1 MENKALSAA
10 HNENKWA
17 WVYDL
22 LLIVVL
28 LAGAYFRLVG
38 MAWDEDQHPHP
49 DERFL
54 TMVETSLQV
63 KKCAIEDISLEACP
77 SEQIRWL
84 GFFDYFNTATSPLN
98 PHNRGFSY
106 FVYGTLPIIIVR
118 YVAEWVGQ
126 TGYDQVNLVGRA
138 LSALVDL
145 GSIFFLYLLVDRIYG
160 RRVALLAAAFSSLAV
175 LQIQQ
180 SHYFTVDTFTNFFM
194 FLTIYFAV
202 EIAYGAGRQGM
213 NPLAMDTKSAETA
226 TGAASRMGPA
236 LDSRPGDLAQHPGG
250 ASSGG
255 AAARFTVH
263 IFRFIRE
270 PLLWLSLGFGLALG
284 MAVASK
290 LNATVMAI
298 VLPAAFA
305 VRHFKQSSVI
315 SQQSSVE
322 TGKSERNTD
331 HWSLV
336 TDHLSLER
344 VIIFLV
350 LGALASI
357 IAFRLFQPYA
367 FSGPGF
373 FSLKP
378 NPAWIAN
385 IKEQR
390 TQASGDADL
399 PFALQWA
406 RRSHL
411 FSFENLTVW
420 GLGLPL
426 GILAWVGFLWMGWR
440 ILKGEWR
447 QHLLLWGWTA
457 LYFLWQSLQFNPTM
471 RYQLPIYPLLAMMAA
486 WVVLQPLRKTDYAS
500 RFTHYAL
507 CFLGVVVLFV
517 TAAWAFAFT
526 RIYTRTETR
535 VAASR
540 WIYQNVP
547 GPINLSIQ
555 TADGTT
561 YQQPLSF
568 PYVYSLQAGA
578 PYNSGFIA
586 QAEGILS
593 QVYLP
598 HVVVSL
604 PTQTA
609 NLLLTIR
616 QGPEEPQPLAASVFV
631 ALPLG
636 SAASTAQALSLDPP
650 LSLSAQQVYYLQVQL
665 VDPTGQVDICGP
677 ISLSLQTV
685 SGQVNQ
691 LINALPRCLVSPDQP
706 YSISFVASADGMLTG
721 VTLGR
726 AVNVITP
733 TTSQTLSLVV
743 ATAPEPQPDQVLGSA
758 ALTSEFAP
766 QKDLRGE
773 AYALTLDQPVL
784 VTKGQTYF
792 LHLATT
798 GGALAL
804 SGAAPANET
813 EWDMGLP
820 FRLDGYDAYGGI
832 YNGNL
837 NLEIYWDD
845 NTDKLV
851 RFQTTLDQAD
861 YIFLSS
867 NRQWASV
874 TRIPERYPL
883 TTTCYRE
890 LIGCPADK
898 DVIWC
903 YNVAKP
909 GMFAGN
915 LGFDLVAVFESF
927 PNLGPLTVN
936 DQFAEEAFTVYDHS
950 KVLIFQKRPDY
961 DPAHVQAIL
970 GAVDLTHVV
979 HLTPKQAS
987 TYKDLMLSS
996 DRLAAQQAGGTWS
1009 ELFSYNDLQNRYP
1022 AIGLVLWYVTIL
1034 ALGLLAYPIVRAA
1047 LPGLS
1052 DRGYPLAR
1060 VVGLLL
1066 WAWFAWM
1073 GGSLGLSYSKATIGV
1088 ALGLVA
1094 LIGGWQ
1100 AWRQRE
1106 ELKQEFRERWKYFL
1120 MVELIFLA
1128 FFLLDLFIRLGNP
1141 DLWHDPDGGER
1152 PMDFSYYNA
1161 ILKSTAFPPYDPWFT
1176 GGYIN
1181 YYYYG
1186 YVIVGTPVKLL
1197 GIVPSIAYNFILPT
1211 LFACLALGVFSVV
1224 WNLLANGQEAARLTW
1239 KSFFRQRAFLGGIAA
1254 AIALTLLGNLGTV
1267 RLFYRG
1273 FMCLAAPSAQLGGYS
1288 VHDCIIAPGVPPVDK
1303 ANLLAR
1309 LWWTIKGFF
1318 LSLSGP
1324 VFPLTNRE
1332 WMMTPSRALPDG
1344 SGSPITEFP
1353 LFTFLWSDLHAHMIA
1368 FSLTVLVIA
1377 WALSVLLAKARWKS
1391 RMDAFLGFF
1400 LAGLVIGALKPTN
1413 TWDFFT
1419 YLALGVIVLAYAVW
1433 RYADVE
1439 HIRLPL
1445 LNWTKR
1451 LLLTVGAVVAL
1462 VGLSVLLYQPF
1473 SHWFAQSYNSIE
1485 AWTGGRSSISSYLVH
1500 WGVFLFFIVSW
1511 MAWETRQWMAET
1523 PVSALHKLRPYR
1535 DLILAAPILI
1545 LIVLA
1550 IQQIWVMSPSQNVPW
1565 KGITILWLAL
1575 PLAVWA
1581 AVLIFRP
1588 GMSDGKRLIL
1598 FMVGT
1603 SLLLTMVVE
1612 IVVLRGDVGRMNTVF
1627 KFYLQAWVMLGISA
1641 AAAFGWLLSEIPKW
1655 LPRWRSA
1662 WNVTAVILVSFA
1674 MLYFLIAGMSKV
1686 RDRMNPDAPH
1696 TLDSMTYMAYAHYFD
1711 FGESI
1716 DLSEDYR
1723 AIRWM
1728 QENVPGSPVIVEAN
1742 CPEYRWCSRFTIYTG
1757 LPGVVGWNWHQ
1768 RQQRALMAD
1777 QVWDRVAEINA
1788 FYITTDP
1795 AAAQAFLKKYNVR
1808 YIVVGKLERAEYIG
1822 EGLLKFDVYNG
1833 CAIGSHNGKLW
1844 QEVYRDGQTVIYE
1857 VPEGHEVLP

>member
-1 MENKALSAA
+1 MENKSVHASQ
-10 HNENKWA
+10 NERKWA

-28 LAGAYFRLVG
+28 LAGVYFRLVG

-54 TMVETSLQV
+54 TMVETALQPKV
-63 KKCAIEDISLEACP
+63 CADASVPLEACP
-77 SEQIRWL
+77 PEQKRWMSA
-84 GFFDYFNTATSPLN
+84 GDYFNTAKSTLN
-98 PHNRGFSY
+98 PHNRGYGF
-106 FVYGTLPIIIVR
+106 FVYGTLPMFIVR
-118 YVAEWVGQ
+118 YVAEWVNQ
-126 TGYDQVNLVGRA
+126 TGYDQINMVGRA
-138 LSALVDL
+138 LSTLADL
-145 GSIFFLYLLVDRIYG
+145 GSIFFLYLIVARLYG

-194 FLTIYFAV
+194 FLALYFGV
-202 EIAYGAGRQGM
+202 EIAVGEWRMADGGWQMADGD
-213 NPLAMDTKSAETA
+213 PSSTLH
-226 TGAASRMGPA
+226 ASR
-236 LDSRPGDLAQHPGG
+236 
-250 ASSGG
+250 
-255 AAARFTVH
+255 FTFYVL
-263 IFRFIRE
+263 RFIRE

-284 MAVASK
+284 MAAASK
-290 LNATVMAI
+290 LNAAVMAI

-305 VRHFKQSSVI
+305 VRYFRANRRQETEEYSSPVTRH
-315 SQQSSVE
+315 SSLI
-322 TGKSERNTD
+322 TG
-331 HWSLV
+331 
-336 TDHLSLER
+336 HLSLNR
-344 VIIFLV
+344 IIIFLV
-350 LGALASI
+350 IGALASI

-373 FSLKP
+373 FGLKP

-385 IKEQR
+385 IQEQR
-390 TQASGDADL
+390 TQANGDADV

-426 GILAWVGFLWMGWR
+426 GILAWAGFLWMGWR

-457 LYFLWQSLQFNPTM
+457 LYFIWQSLQFNPTM

-486 WVVLQPLRKTDYAS
+486 YFVFQVAGCRLKVKRANPNPRPLTFNLQPLAI
-500 RFTHYAL
+500 L
-507 CFLGVVVLFV
+507 LGVSTLIA

-535 VAASR
+535 IAASR
-540 WIYQNVP
+540 WIYQNIP
-547 GPINLSIQ
+547 GPINLRIQ
-555 TADGTT
+555 APDGTT
-561 YQQPLSF
+561 YQQPLPF
-568 PYVYSLQAGA
+568 PYAYSLQAGA
-578 PYNSGFIA
+578 PYNYGF
-586 QAEGILS
+586 
-593 QVYLP
+593 VP
-598 HVVVSL
+598 HV
-604 PTQTA
+604 
-609 NLLLTIR
+609 
-616 QGPEEPQPLAASVFV
+616 
-631 ALPLG
+631 
-636 SAASTAQALSLDPP
+636 
-650 LSLSAQQVYYLQVQL
+650 
-665 VDPTGQVDICGP
+665 
-677 ISLSLQTV
+677 
-685 SGQVNQ
+685 
-691 LINALPRCLVSPDQP
+691 
-706 YSISFVASADGMLTG
+706 DGMLTG

-726 AVNVITP
+726 AVNVIMP
-733 TTSQTLSLVV
+733 TASQTLSLVI
-743 ATAPEPQPDQVLGSA
+743 ASAPEPQPDQVLGSA
-758 ALTSEFAP
+758 TLTADFAP

-773 AYALTLDQPVL
+773 AYALTLDHPVL

-798 GGALAL
+798 GSALAL

-820 FRLDGYDAYGGI
+820 FRLDGYDGYGGI

-845 NTDKLV
+845 NADKLV

-861 YIFLSS
+861 YIFISS

-883 TTTCYRE
+883 TTSYYRE
-890 LIGCPADK
+890 LIGCPPDK
-898 DVIWC
+898 DLIWC
-903 YNVAKP
+903 YNVARP
-909 GMFAGN
+909 GMFEGN
-915 LGFDLVAVFESF
+915 LGFDLVTVFESF
-927 PNLGPLTVN
+927 PTLGPLTIN

-961 DPAHVQAIL
+961 DPAHVQAVL

-979 HLTPKQAS
+979 HLTPRQAGK
-987 TYKDLMLSS
+987 YKELMLSS
-996 DRLAAQQAGGTWS
+996 SRLAVEQAGGTWS
-1009 ELFSYNDLQNRYP
+1009 ELFDRAALYNRYP
-1022 AIGLVLWYVTIL
+1022 VIGLLLWYVTIF
-1034 ALGLLAYPIVRAA
+1034 ALGLFTYPIVRAA

-1060 VVGLLL
+1060 IGGMLL

-1073 GGSLGLSYSKATIGV
+1073 AGSAGIPYSRLTIGV
-1088 ALGLVA
+1088 ALVLVA
-1094 LIGGWQ
+1094 LIGGIL
-1100 AWRQRE
+1100 AYRQRQ
-1106 ELKQEFRERWKYFL
+1106 ELRAEWNSKWKYFL
-1120 MVELIFLA
+1120 LIEALFLA
-1128 FFLLDLFIRLGNP
+1128 FFLLDLFIRIGNP
-1141 DLWHDPDGGER
+1141 DLWHDPNGGER
-1152 PMDFSYYNA
+1152 PMDFSYFNA
-1161 ILKSTAFPPYDPWFT
+1161 VLKSTTFPPYDPWFA

-1181 YYYYG
+1181 YYYFG

-1211 LFACLALGVFSVV
+1211 LFAMVALGAFSVGY
-1224 WNLLANGQEAARLTW
+1224 NLVNKDEGGRLKAEKFILHPSSFISGLAASSAML
-1239 KSFFRQRAFLGGIAA
+1239 
-1254 AIALTLLGNLGTV
+1254 LLGNLGIV

-1273 FMCLAAPSAQLGGYS
+1273 FMCLAAPSAQLGNFS

-1303 ANLLAR
+1303 ANLIAR

-1318 LSLSGP
+1318 LSLSGLS
-1324 VFPLTNRE
+1324 FPLSNRE
-1332 WMMTPSRALPDG
+1332 WMMTPSRALPDA

-1353 LFTFLWSDLHAHMIA
+1353 LMTFLWSDLHAHMMA

-1400 LAGLVIGALKPTN
+1400 LAGLAIGALKPTN
-1413 TWDFFT
+1413 TWDFYT

-1439 HIRLPL
+1439 RIRLPL

-1451 LLLTVGAVVAL
+1451 LLLTVGAVIAL
-1462 VGLSVLLYQPF
+1462 VGLSMLLYQPF
-1473 SHWFAQSYNSIE
+1473 THWFAQSYNSVE
-1485 AWTGGRSSISSYLVH
+1485 AWTGGRSNISSYFVH

-1511 MAWETRQWMAET
+1511 MSWEMRQWMAET
-1523 PVSALHKLRPYR
+1523 PVSALRKLRPYR
-1535 DLILAAPILI
+1535 DLIIAALI
-1545 LIVLA
+1545 LIFFTLVV
-1550 IQQIWVMSPSQNVPW
+1550 QQAWVMSSTQNVPW
-1565 KGITILWLAL
+1565 KGITVLWLAL

-1612 IVVLRGDVGRMNTVF
+1612 IIVLRGDVGRMNTVF
-1627 KFYLQAWVMLGISA
+1627 KFYVQAWIMLGISA

-1655 LPRWRSA
+1655 LPRWRTA
-1662 WNVTAVILVSFA
+1662 WNLTATVLLTCAALYLLV
-1674 MLYFLIAGMSKV
+1674 AGMAKI
-1686 RDRMNPDAPH
+1686 RDRMNPAAPH
-1696 TLDSMTYMAYAHYFD
+1696 TLDSMTYMAYAQYFD
-1711 FGESI
+1711 FGISI

-1728 QENVPGSPVIVEAN
+1728 QENVQGSPVIVEAN

-1768 RQQRALMAD
+1768 RQQRALMAN
-1777 QVWDRVAEINA
+1777 QVWDRIGEITT
-1788 FYITTDP
+1788 FYTTTDP

-1822 EGLLKFDVYNG
+1822 EGLIKFDQY
-1833 CAIGSHNGKLW
+1833 NGKLW
-1844 QEVYRDGQTVIYE
+1844 KEVYRDGQTVIYE
-1857 VPEGHEVLP
+1857 VPEGYEVLP

>member
-1 MENKALSAA
+1 MEKKALSAA

-63 KKCAIEDISLEACP
+63 KKCADPNISVDVCP
-77 SEQIRWL
+77 PDQIRWL
-84 GFFDYFNTATSPLN
+84 GLSDYFNTATSPLN

-138 LSALVDL
+138 LSALADL
-145 GSIFFLYLLVDRIYG
+145 GSIFFLYLLVDRLYG

-194 FLTIYFAV
+194 FLALYFAV
-202 EIAYGAGRQGM
+202 EIAYGAGRQGI
-213 NPLAMDTKSAETA
+213 NPLAIDTKSAEA
-226 TGAASRMGPA
+226 DSSAASRIFPA
-236 LDSRPGDLAQHPGG
+236 SDSQPGDLAQHPAEASAGG
-250 ASSGG
+250 IVV
-255 AAARFTVH
+255 RFILYV
-263 IFRFIRE
+263 FRFSWA
-270 PLLWLSLGFGLALG
+270 PLFWLSLGFGFALG

-290 LNATVMAI
+290 INAVMLAV
-298 VLPAAFA
+298 VLPSAFA
-305 VRHFKQSSVI
+305 LRYFRTNRQLEEPISPAHRHPLLI
-315 SQQSSVE
+315 S
-322 TGKSERNTD
+322 G
-331 HWSLV
+331 
-336 TDHLSLER
+336 HLTLDK
-344 VIIFLV
+344 VVLYIIV
-350 LGALASI
+350 GAVASI
-357 IAFRLFQPYA
+357 LAFRLFQPYV

-426 GILAWVGFLWMGWR
+426 GILAWVGFLWTGWR

-507 CFLGVVVLFV
+507 FFLGVVVLFA

-665 VDPTGQVDICGP
+665 VDPAGQVDICGP

-758 ALTSEFAP
+758 ALTSDFAP

-883 TTTCYRE
+883 TTTYYRE

-927 PNLGPLTVN
+927 PNLGP
-936 DQFAEEAFTVYDHS
+936 
-950 KVLIFQKRPDY
+950 
-961 DPAHVQAIL
+961 
-970 GAVDLTHVV
+970 
-979 HLTPKQAS
+979 
-987 TYKDLMLSS
+987 
-996 DRLAAQQAGGTWS
+996 
-1009 ELFSYNDLQNRYP
+1009 
-1022 AIGLVLWYVTIL
+1022 
-1034 ALGLLAYPIVRAA
+1034 
-1047 LPGLS
+1047 
-1052 DRGYPLAR
+1052 
-1060 VVGLLL
+1060 
-1066 WAWFAWM
+1066 
-1073 GGSLGLSYSKATIGV
+1073 
-1088 ALGLVA
+1088 
-1094 LIGGWQ
+1094 
-1100 AWRQRE
+1100 
-1106 ELKQEFRERWKYFL
+1106 
-1120 MVELIFLA
+1120 
-1128 FFLLDLFIRLGNP
+1128 
-1141 DLWHDPDGGER
+1141 
-1152 PMDFSYYNA
+1152 
-1161 ILKSTAFPPYDPWFT
+1161 
-1176 GGYIN
+1176 
-1181 YYYYG
+1181 
-1186 YVIVGTPVKLL
+1186 
-1197 GIVPSIAYNFILPT
+1197 
-1211 LFACLALGVFSVV
+1211 
-1224 WNLLANGQEAARLTW
+1224 
-1239 KSFFRQRAFLGGIAA
+1239 
-1254 AIALTLLGNLGTV
+1254 
-1267 RLFYRG
+1267 
-1273 FMCLAAPSAQLGGYS
+1273 
-1288 VHDCIIAPGVPPVDK
+1288 
-1303 ANLLAR
+1303 
-1309 LWWTIKGFF
+1309 
-1318 LSLSGP
+1318 
-1324 VFPLTNRE
+1324 
-1332 WMMTPSRALPDG
+1332 
-1344 SGSPITEFP
+1344 
-1353 LFTFLWSDLHAHMIA
+1353 
-1368 FSLTVLVIA
+1368 
-1377 WALSVLLAKARWKS
+1377 
-1391 RMDAFLGFF
+1391 
-1400 LAGLVIGALKPTN
+1400 
-1413 TWDFFT
+1413 
-1419 YLALGVIVLAYAVW
+1419 
-1433 RYADVE
+1433 
-1439 HIRLPL
+1439 
-1445 LNWTKR
+1445 
-1451 LLLTVGAVVAL
+1451 
-1462 VGLSVLLYQPF
+1462 
-1473 SHWFAQSYNSIE
+1473 
-1485 AWTGGRSSISSYLVH
+1485 
-1500 WGVFLFFIVSW
+1500 
-1511 MAWETRQWMAET
+1511 
-1523 PVSALHKLRPYR
+1523 
-1535 DLILAAPILI
+1535 
-1545 LIVLA
+1545 
-1550 IQQIWVMSPSQNVPW
+1550 
-1565 KGITILWLAL
+1565 
-1575 PLAVWA
+1575 
-1581 AVLIFRP
+1581 
-1588 GMSDGKRLIL
+1588 
-1598 FMVGT
+1598 
-1603 SLLLTMVVE
+1603 
-1612 IVVLRGDVGRMNTVF
+1612 
-1627 KFYLQAWVMLGISA
+1627 
-1641 AAAFGWLLSEIPKW
+1641 
-1655 LPRWRSA
+1655 
-1662 WNVTAVILVSFA
+1662 
-1674 MLYFLIAGMSKV
+1674 
-1686 RDRMNPDAPH
+1686 
-1696 TLDSMTYMAYAHYFD
+1696 
-1711 FGESI
+1711 
-1716 DLSEDYR
+1716 
-1723 AIRWM
+1723 
-1728 QENVPGSPVIVEAN
+1728 
-1742 CPEYRWCSRFTIYTG
+1742 
-1757 LPGVVGWNWHQ
+1757 
-1768 RQQRALMAD
+1768 
-1777 QVWDRVAEINA
+1777 
-1788 FYITTDP
+1788 
-1795 AAAQAFLKKYNVR
+1795 
-1808 YIVVGKLERAEYIG
+1808 
-1822 EGLLKFDVYNG
+1822 
-1833 CAIGSHNGKLW
+1833 
-1844 QEVYRDGQTVIYE
+1844 
-1857 VPEGHEVLP
+1857 